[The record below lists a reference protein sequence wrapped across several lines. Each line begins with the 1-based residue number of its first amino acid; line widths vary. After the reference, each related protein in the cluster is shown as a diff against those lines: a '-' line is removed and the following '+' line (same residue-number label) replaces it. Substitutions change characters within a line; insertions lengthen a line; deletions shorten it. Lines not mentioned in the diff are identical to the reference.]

1 MKARWHGAPFLDHSI
16 RKWLIALELD
26 EAPVVYDQT
35 KDKDL
40 NVEIKIHRNKR
51 SLNANS
57 YFHVLVEKIADERRV
72 SHTEIHNFLI
82 CEYGCLDEDMPPVI
96 MDDEVPWMRLET
108 LHIRPTSA
116 TKVLDNGRLYRVY
129 LVMRGSHTYDTK
141 EMSRLIDG
149 AVYEAKQLGIE
160 VLPPDEL
167 ERMKATWER
176 KA

>member
-1 MKARWHGAPFLDHSI
+1 
-16 RKWLIALELD
+16 
-26 EAPVVYDQT
+26 
-35 KDKDL
+35 
-40 NVEIKIHRNKR
+40 
-51 SLNANS
+51 
-57 YFHVLVEKIADERRV
+57 
-72 SHTEIHNFLI
+72 
-82 CEYGCLDEDMPPVI
+82 
-96 MDDEVPWMRLET
+96 MRLET